1 MYIVVINKVCNY
13 LLYWSFLGSQ
23 PTDYWVCFLLPMIA
37 YRPPFPKKIISLV
50 ISAIM
55 IENKIANMWI
65 GYRNTAR
72 EVGFVWI
79 DGTRGNFLN
88 DYFSA

>member
-1 MYIVVINKVCNY
+1 MHEY
-13 LLYWSFLGSQ
+13 LL
-23 PTDYWVCFLLPMIA
+23 DDI
-37 YRPPFPKKIISLV
+37 
-50 ISAIM
+50 
-55 IENKIANMWI
+55 WI

-88 DYFSA
+88 DYLSSWLSISLEHS